1 VKTAV
6 SPEVVAALAR
16 YDTPTLSNAIETFD
30 VRPRDEGYMTC
41 EVRCMFP
48 EMKPVVGFAATATVR
63 THEPPLT
70 HIEQVV
76 VWRHVQSLPAP
87 RLLVVQD
94 LDDPPGHGAQFGE
107 VQGAIFKALGCVAI
121 VTDGTVRDLEEV
133 RATGLQMFA
142 AGTVASHAYAHFESA
157 GVTVDVGGLVVG
169 PGDILHADRHG
180 VLQIPAEIAER
191 LPEAADRIIA
201 REQKLIGWIRSPEFD
216 PDRLEE
222 MRRVEH

>member
-1 VKTAV
+1 MRSAV
-6 SPEVVAALAR
+6 SPEVLAALAR

-30 VRPRDEGYMTC
+30 VRPRDEGYMTD

-48 EMKPVVGFAATATVR
+48 DMKPVAGFAATATIR

-70 HIEQVV
+70 HIEQVH
-76 VWRHVQSLPAP
+76 VWRHVRSVPGP
-87 RLLVVQD
+87 RILVVQD
-94 LDDPPGHGAQFGE
+94 LDEPPGRGAQFGE
-107 VQGAIFKALGCVAI
+107 VQGAIYKALGCAAI

-142 AGTVASHAYAHFESA
+142 RGTVASHAYAHFESS
-157 GVTVDVGGLVVG
+157 GITVEVGEMLVE
-169 PGDILHADRHG
+169 PGDIIHADRHG
-180 VLQIPAEIAER
+180 VLLVPASIAER

-201 REQKLIGWIRSPEFD
+201 REQKLMAWIRSSEFD
-216 PDRLEE
+216 VEKLEE